1 MIPIGFS
8 LQPDERFTEL
18 LEGLLRS
25 SIDYYE
31 VAPETLWRLDPSGA
45 FVPNGFHDR
54 FAELGRRD
62 DKAFVAHG
70 VGFSMASAGHG
81 DEARRS
87 AWLQRIARD
96 QHTFRFQWYTDH
108 LGATALG
115 GLQMTLPIA
124 LPMTAHSA
132 ALVRTSLAL
141 LQTIVPEVGIEN
153 SVSYFTLGSPLEEPR
168 FLARI
173 LCAPRMHLLLD
184 LHNVYTMSQ
193 NFGFEA
199 EAYLARLDLSKV
211 IEIHLSGGSASE
223 PGWIPS
229 GRALRLDAH
238 DGAIPERVWKLFE
251 LVAPRCSSLRG
262 VTIERMEGTVESG
275 DVPLLFEE
283 VRRARRIVRN
293 LS

>member
-8 LQPDERFTEL
+8 LQPDERFTQL

-31 VAPETLWRLDPSGA
+31 VAPETLWRTDPSGA
-45 FVPNGFHDR
+45 FAPNGFHHK
-54 FAELGRRD
+54 FAELGKRD

-70 VGFSMASAGHG
+70 VGFSMGNAGHG
-81 DEARRS
+81 DDARRK
-87 AWLQRIARD
+87 AWLDRVARD
-96 QHTFRFQWYTDH
+96 QNTFHFQWYTDH
-108 LGATALG
+108 LGATTLG
-115 GLQMTLPIA
+115 GLATTLPIA
-124 LPMTAHSA
+124 LPMTAHTAS
-132 ALVRTSLAL
+132 LVRASLAQ
-141 LQTIVPEVGIEN
+141 LQSIVPEVGIEN
-153 SVSYFTLGSPLEEPR
+153 SVSYFTLGNPLDEPR

-199 EAYLARLDLSKV
+199 EAYLARLDLAKV
-211 IEIHLSGGSASE
+211 IEIHLSGGSMSE
-223 PGWIPS
+223 PGWLPS
-229 GRALRLDAH
+229 GRVMRLDAH

-251 LVAPRCSSLRG
+251 LVVPRCSSLRG
-262 VTIERMEGTVESG
+262 VTIERMEGTVEPS
-275 DVPLLFEE
+275 DVPRLFEE
-283 VRRARRIVRN
+283 VRRARRIVRD